1 MKSVVVY
8 SFFIQNTGQNAILPN
23 DFIEPLR
30 VTTKSPWR
38 LLSVES
44 AEAYPSNIKAEW
56 IRIATDTFEM
66 KPLLLNRG
74 DALRALVLITN
85 QDKVVDYDDVRAASP
100 NPEPLWTARIINVP
114 SIQVIR
120 SELKEAGGLGPF
132 FFRVSFSGW
141 ELYWF
146 AFISIILFIIG
157 VELQNRFRRIPQNKW
172 WYRIVMIAIMAL
184 ALATADTIL
193 VPFSP
198 GSTYVWA
205 SYLLLVLHMC
215 LLVYLLWP
223 AIAKKSKSQVQSDD
237 LLGNLLE
244 NKPQQH
250 K

>member
-1 MKSVVVY
+1 MY

-146 AFISIILFIIG
+146 AFISIITTRSRERTF
-157 VELQNRFRRIPQNKW
+157 
-172 WYRIVMIAIMAL
+172 
-184 ALATADTIL
+184 
-193 VPFSP
+193 
-198 GSTYVWA
+198 
-205 SYLLLVLHMC
+205 
-215 LLVYLLWP
+215 
-223 AIAKKSKSQVQSDD
+223 
-237 LLGNLLE
+237 
-244 NKPQQH
+244 
-250 K
+250 